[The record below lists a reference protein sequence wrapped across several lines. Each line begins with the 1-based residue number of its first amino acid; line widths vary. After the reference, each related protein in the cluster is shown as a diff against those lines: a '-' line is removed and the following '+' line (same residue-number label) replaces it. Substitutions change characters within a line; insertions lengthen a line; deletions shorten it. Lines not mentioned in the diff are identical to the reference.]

1 MGSGCTVL
9 PMTQVRQDPRPPDQV
24 TEHQLTE
31 LKALINRQVAASESQ
46 TADGVVST
54 AIDGLL
60 VSSVTESTDAIAPTS
75 GTIFAVIAQGG
86 KRLAVGEQVYEYVAG
101 QYLVA
106 SLDLPITGSHWYA
119 SQTEPALG
127 FGLVL
132 DPPSVASLLL
142 EAAGHG
148 ASTSRR
154 RASSTGAPAGLGVAD
169 ASFELLDA
177 VIRMLRL
184 LDRPDDRDVLA
195 PLIKREILWWLIA
208 GPVGETVRQIG
219 LADSSLTNIGR
230 SVRWITEHYNTSFR
244 VDELARSSGMSTSA
258 FHRAF
263 QAVTG
268 LSPIRFQKQ
277 IRLQRSRLMLM
288 AGLEDVATV
297 GYQVG
302 YESASQFNR
311 EYRRQFGL
319 PPARD
324 AERLRTNAISPNA
337 LAHTTTA

>member
-1 MGSGCTVL
+1 MISA
-9 PMTQVRQDPRPPDQV
+9 RQDPGAEEQV

-31 LKALINRQVAASESQ
+31 LKALISRQVAASENQ
-46 TADGVVST
+46 TPDGVVST
-54 AIDGLL
+54 AIDGVL
-60 VSSVTESTDAIAPTS
+60 VSSVTRSIDAIAPTS

-86 KRLAVGEQVYEYVAG
+86 KRLVVGEQVYEYVAG

-119 SQTEPALG
+119 SETEPALG

-142 EAAGHG
+142 NAAEHG
-148 ASTSRR
+148 ASTTRR
-154 RASSTGAPAGLGVAD
+154 RPSGIGAPAGLGVAD

-184 LDRPDDRDVLA
+184 LERPDDRHVLA

-230 SVRWITEHYNTSFR
+230 SVRWITENYNESFR
-244 VDELARSSGMSTSA
+244 VDDLARSSGMSTSA
-258 FHRAF
+258 FHRSF
-263 QAVTG
+263 QGVTG

-277 IRLQRSRLMLM
+277 IRLQRARLMLM

-324 AERLRTNAISPNA
+324 AERLRTDAISPDA
-337 LAHTTTA
+337 LAHSTGA